1 MIGGVLVPHPRL
13 HYSEVP
19 TPTATVWQ
27 PDLIHHLLFGLY
39 CFLCQRGSRTCEQC
53 ASRRSTQIHAWRHSR
68 RKASL
73 VWLFWPSIIG

>member
-1 MIGGVLVPHPRL
+1 MRNVTSGKDVEGLLWLFDAWSWRSWILRCEVHDRRGVLVPHPRL

-39 CFLCQRGSRTCEQC
+39 CFFVPEGLEN
-53 ASRRSTQIHAWRHSR
+53 
-68 RKASL
+68 L
-73 VWLFWPSIIG
+73 